1 MIMKDAVW
9 LVTGCSK
16 GLGRALAEQAL
27 AAGYRVVVT
36 ARRAAD
42 IADLVAAHG
51 NAALAVELDVTA
63 SDQIDAAVA
72 AAEDRFGGID
82 VLVNNAGYGQLG
94 AFEQQGPADAER
106 QFATNVF
113 GVFNVTR
120 AVLPVMRKQRAGRIF
135 NITSIGGLRGG
146 PGASLYA
153 ASKFA
158 IEGFSESLA
167 LEIAEF
173 GIALTLVE
181 PGFFRTDFLD
191 PSSARYGDNRIAD
204 YDAFTKRLTDNYG
217 PRNHQQ
223 AGDPAKLAAILVDLA
238 RREKPPLRF
247 VAGSDAVA
255 MFETKIASV
264 SAELAQWRALSVT
277 TDGAF

>member
-1 MIMKDAVW
+1 MSKNKTW
-9 LVTGCSK
+9 FVTGAAR
-16 GLGRALAEQAL
+16 GIGAEIVKAAL
-27 AAGYRVVVT
+27 AAGQNVVATGRDPAKIAQAFDASPDKLLVT
-36 ARRAAD
+36 T
-42 IADLVAAHG
+42 
-51 NAALAVELDVTA
+51 LDVAISGQAET
-63 SDQIDAAVA
+63 A
-72 AAEDRFGGID
+72 AAAAIARFGSID

-94 AFEQQGPADAER
+94 AFEQQQAADAER

-120 AVLPVMRKQRAGRIF
+120 AVLPIMRKQRGGHIF
-135 NITSIGGLRGG
+135 NVTSIGGLRGG

-158 IEGFSESLA
+158 VEGFSESLA

-191 PSSARYGDNRIAD
+191 PSSIRYGDNKIAD
-204 YDAFTKRLTDNYG
+204 YDAFTKGLRDNYDA
-217 PRNHQQ
+217 RSHQQ
-223 AGDPAKLAAILVDLA
+223 AGDPAKLAAVLVDLA
-238 RREKPPLRF
+238 AREKPPLRF

-255 MFETKIASV
+255 MFEAKIASV

>member
-1 MIMKDAVW
+1 MC
-9 LVTGCSK
+9 L
-16 GLGRALAEQAL
+16 
-27 AAGYRVVVT
+27 
-36 ARRAAD
+36 
-42 IADLVAAHG
+42 
-51 NAALAVELDVTA
+51 
-63 SDQIDAAVA
+63 
-72 AAEDRFGGID
+72 
-82 VLVNNAGYGQLG
+82 
-94 AFEQQGPADAER
+94 
-106 QFATNVF
+106 
-113 GVFNVTR
+113 VFNVTR

>member
-1 MIMKDAVW
+1 MSKIW
-9 LVTGCSK
+9 FVTGAAR
-16 GLGRALAEQAL
+16 GIGAEIVKAAL
-27 AAGYRVVVT
+27 AAGEKVVATGRDPAKVAQAFDASSEKLFVT
-36 ARRAAD
+36 T
-42 IADLVAAHG
+42 
-51 NAALAVELDVTA
+51 LDVA
-63 SDQIDAAVA
+63 VAGQAESAVA
-72 AAEDRFGGID
+72 AAIARFGGID

>member
-1 MIMKDAVW
+1 MSKTW
-9 LVTGCSK
+9 FVTGAAR
-16 GLGRALAEQAL
+16 GIGAEIVKAAL
-27 AAGYRVVVT
+27 AAGERVVATGRDPAKVAQAFDASPERLLVT
-36 ARRAAD
+36 T
-42 IADLVAAHG
+42 
-51 NAALAVELDVTA
+51 LDVAIPGQAET
-63 SDQIDAAVA
+63 A
-72 AAEDRFGGID
+72 AAAAIARFGGID

-120 AVLPVMRKQRAGRIF
+120 AVLPVMRKQRSGRIF

-204 YDAFTKRLTDNYG
+204 YDAFTKGLRDNYDA
-217 PRNHQQ
+217 RSHQQ

-238 RREKPPLRF
+238 TREKPPLRF

-255 MFETKIASV
+255 MFEIKIASI

>member
-1 MIMKDAVW
+1 MSKIW
-9 LVTGCSK
+9 FVTGAAR
-16 GLGRALAEQAL
+16 GIGAEIVKAAL
-27 AAGYRVVVT
+27 AAGEKVVATGRDPAKVAQAFDASSEKLFVT
-36 ARRAAD
+36 T
-42 IADLVAAHG
+42 
-51 NAALAVELDVTA
+51 LDVA
-63 SDQIDAAVA
+63 VAGQAESAVA
-72 AAEDRFGGID
+72 ATIARFGGID

>member
-1 MIMKDAVW
+1 MSKIW
-9 LVTGCSK
+9 FVTGAAR
-16 GLGRALAEQAL
+16 GIGAEIVKAAL
-27 AAGYRVVVT
+27 AAGEKVVATGRDSAKVAQAFDASPEKLLVT
-36 ARRAAD
+36 T
-42 IADLVAAHG
+42 
-51 NAALAVELDVTA
+51 LDVA
-63 SDQIDAAVA
+63 VAGQAESAVA
-72 AAEDRFGGID
+72 AAIAHFGGID

-120 AVLPVMRKQRAGRIF
+120 AILPVMRKQRFGRIF

-191 PSSARYGDNRIAD
+191 PSSARYGGNRIAD

>member
-1 MIMKDAVW
+1 MSKIW
-9 LVTGCSK
+9 FVTGAAR
-16 GLGRALAEQAL
+16 GIGAEIVKAAL
-27 AAGYRVVVT
+27 AAGEKVVATGRDPAKVAQAFDASSENLFVT
-36 ARRAAD
+36 T
-42 IADLVAAHG
+42 
-51 NAALAVELDVTA
+51 LDVA
-63 SDQIDAAVA
+63 VAGQAESAVA
-72 AAEDRFGGID
+72 AAIARFGGID